1 MFLPHDPPLKR
12 HRRSIRLRGFDYTS
26 HGAYFVTIVT
36 HDRRELFGR
45 IVGGAMHLNGPGRVV
60 AYEWQRPSELRS
72 NVEIDDFVVMPNH
85 FHGIVF
91 LTQNDEGTLRS
102 APTPAFGASVAGSLP
117 VIVRNFKGAATRKLR
132 HLGFADTVWQ
142 RNYHER
148 VIRNERELHAIR
160 QYIIDNPRQWALD
173 KEHPETPR

>member
-1 MFLPHDPPLKR
+1 MSLAHDPPSKR

-26 HGAYFVTIVT
+26 QGAYFVTTVT

-45 IVGGAMHLNGPGRVV
+45 IVDDEMRLNAAGRIV
-60 AYEWQRPSELRS
+60 AEEWQRSGEVRS
-72 NVEIDDFVVMPNH
+72 NVEVDEFVVMPNH

-91 LTQNDEGTLRS
+91 LMQNDEGTLRS

-117 VIVRNFKGAATRKLR
+117 VIVRNFKGAATRRLR

-148 VIRNERELHAIR
+148 LIRNERELHAIR

-173 KEHPETPR
+173 KENPQSRV